1 MAGEPARHHGDL
13 AAAHR
18 AQATGSG
25 HDAQSA
31 RPVPGQAWQT
41 GGHAPGPRFA
51 TAPGVRPRPAAGGD
65 NEAVTYRYL
74 VLGATQVLRP
84 DGSGVPL
91 AGGRLR
97 ALLAALAASA
107 GRPVPPGELV
117 EQVWAEGDRPADE
130 AAALQALVGR
140 LRRALGREAVESVPG
155 GYRLAAGPDDIDLF
169 RFERL
174 AAEGAAVLDAGEPGA
189 AASVLDGALAL
200 WRGPALAD
208 LPARHLDPSAV
219 RAEQR
224 HAQAHRHRLAAEVA
238 LGRAEQVLAEIIA
251 LTADAPLDEPL
262 HALLI
267 RALRAAGRQAE
278 ALQAYEEVRTRLADR
293 LGADPGAELRAL
305 HAQLLTGEETESHS
319 GRADRTGRG
328 GNIPAR
334 PTSFVGR
341 EEELAGLAVEL
352 RRSRLVTLL
361 GPGGAGK
368 TRLALEAAA
377 AAGIPGVDGAD
388 RADGDVPDGVWVAEL
403 APVREELTV
412 PEAVLTAL
420 GARTTQVRGRAD
432 MPVRDPLAQL
442 VEHCARR
449 RMLLVLDNC
458 EHVIDAAAR
467 LTEALLTR
475 CPGVRVLAT
484 SREPLG
490 VPGEA
495 VRGVGPL
502 PQDVALRLL
511 GDRGAAARPGFTT
524 ADDPAACAEIC
535 RRLDGLPLAL
545 ELAAARLRALTPRQ
559 IADRLDDRFRL
570 LTGGSRTLLPRQQ
583 TLRAVVD
590 WSWDLLGEAERTV
603 LRRLSVFSGG
613 CTLERAEAVCGAD
626 ALDSLTS
633 LVDKSLV
640 TAVPGGP
647 DGMRYGLLETVAEYA
662 RRRLDESGER
672 DRVGLRHMRVHR
684 ELVRTGDPGLR
695 GPGQTA
701 WLDRFEAELDNV
713 RAALATAV
721 RHKEEQEALCLV
733 LSMNWFWQQRGHQA
747 DARVWS
753 PAVAGLGPD
762 PFAAPA
768 RPAEPLPDPVTA
780 APPPWPEEV
789 LWEARRGVRLMA
801 LASTQD
807 DGTGL
812 SEPGTQAFLRAVV
825 AAYRPGLPQLRRQ
838 PASMWFF
845 ARLMT
850 GGFAGLTE
858 TLDAVVGEFHGEG
871 GDGRDGGDESWELA
885 FTLLMR
891 ARLPGDRRGGPGH
904 ALRDAGRALAL
915 FEAVGDHW
923 GIAESLSARGEAYE
937 GAGMHREAAADFER
951 AMESSA
957 RVEADAQVPV
967 FKARLASARLKTAGT
982 AAERAHAERQLVE
995 AVGESGRF
1003 VAAEVVST
1011 ARVLLVQHYGRT
1023 GRLALARSELRLIE
1037 EELTESG
1044 PAMFSAALAGTHGW
1058 LDCLEGDFTGARS
1071 RAGQAVRRLEWFATM
1086 VAPHLISDQFL
1097 CAAWAAAHVG
1107 EAEDGARLL
1116 GAYDAGDRVA
1126 GGLGFRPFADEQEV
1140 RSRAEGDLRDV
1151 LGDPAYE
1158 SAYAEGGSLTVREAA
1173 ALITG
1178 GVLGDGRET
1187 AGR

>member
-1 MAGEPARHHGDL
+1 
-13 AAAHR
+13 
-18 AQATGSG
+18 
-25 HDAQSA
+25 
-31 RPVPGQAWQT
+31 
-41 GGHAPGPRFA
+41 
-51 TAPGVRPRPAAGGD
+51 
-65 NEAVTYRYL
+65 VTYRYL
-74 VLGATQVLRP
+74 VLGAAQVLRP

-97 ALLAALAASA
+97 ALLTALAAGA

-117 EQVWAEGDRPADE
+117 EQVWAAGDRPADE
-130 AAALQALVGR
+130 TAALQALVGR
-140 LRRALGREAVESVPG
+140 LRRALGREAVESAPG

-174 AAEGAAVLDAGEPGA
+174 AAEGAAALDAAQPGA
-189 AASVLDGALAL
+189 AAAALDEALAL

-208 LPARHLDPSAV
+208 LPERHLDPTAV

-224 HAQAHRHRLAAEVA
+224 RARAHRHRLAAEVA
-238 LGRAEQVLAEIIA
+238 LGRAEPVLAEIVA
-251 LTADAPLDEPL
+251 LAADAPLDEPL

-278 ALQAYEEVRTRLADR
+278 ALQAYEEVRARLADR
-293 LGADPGAELRAL
+293 LGTDPGTELRSL
-305 HAQLLTGEETESHS
+305 HAQLLTGEETVP
-319 GRADRTGRG
+319 ADRAP

-334 PTSFVGR
+334 LTSFVGR
-341 EEELAGLAVEL
+341 EEELADLAAEL

-368 TRLALEAAA
+368 TRLAIEAA
-377 AAGIPGVDGAD
+377 VVHGAD
-388 RADGDVPDGVWVAEL
+388 DDWPDGVWVAEL
-403 APVREELTV
+403 APVRQETTV

-420 GARTTQVRGRAD
+420 GTRAAQVRGRTD
-432 MPVRDPLAQL
+432 TPVRDPLAQL

-458 EHVIDAAAR
+458 EHVIDAAA
-467 LTEALLTR
+467 LLAEALLTR

-495 VRGVGPL
+495 LHGVGPL
-502 PQDVALRLL
+502 PQDVAMRLL

-524 ADDPAACAEIC
+524 DDDPAACAEIC

-626 ALDSLTS
+626 ALDALTS

-662 RRRLDESGER
+662 RQRLDESGER
-672 DRVGLRHMRVHR
+672 DRVELRHLRVHR

-695 GPGQTA
+695 GPGQSA

-733 LSMNWFWQQRGHQA
+733 LSMNWFWQQRSHQA
-747 DARVWS
+747 DARVWA

-762 PFAAPA
+762 PFAEPV
-768 RPAEPLPDPVTA
+768 RPAVSLPDPVTA

-812 SEPGTQAFLRAVV
+812 SEPGAQALLRAVV

-858 TLDAVVGEFHGEG
+858 TLDAVVAEFHGEG
-871 GDGRDGGDESWELA
+871 GEGGDTTDAGDASWELA

-915 FEAVGDHW
+915 FETVGDQW

-951 AMESSA
+951 AMASSA
-957 RVEADAQVPV
+957 RAGADARVPE

-982 AAERAHAERQLVE
+982 AAERERAERQLVD
-995 AVGESGRF
+995 AVRESGRF
-1003 VAAEVVST
+1003 VAAEAVST

-1023 GRLALARSELRLIE
+1023 ARAAADRGGADGLRAGTVLGGAGGHPRLARLPR
-1037 EELTESG
+1037 G
-1044 PAMFSAALAGTHGW
+1044 GFRRRPRPG
-1058 LDCLEGDFTGARS
+1058 
-1071 RAGQAVRRLEWFATM
+1071 RAGRTTAGVVRHHGGTASDQRSVPVRGLGGGTCGRGGGRRAAPGRVRRGRPGGRRARLPAVRRRVRGT
-1086 VAPHLISDQFL
+1086 
-1097 CAAWAAAHVG
+1097 
-1107 EAEDGARLL
+1107 
-1116 GAYDAGDRVA
+1116 DAG
-1126 GGLGFRPFADEQEV
+1126 GE
-1140 RSRAEGDLRDV
+1140 RSA
-1151 LGDPAYE
+1151 
-1158 SAYAEGGSLTVREAA
+1158 
-1173 ALITG
+1173 
-1178 GVLGDGRET
+1178 
-1187 AGR
+1187 

>member
-1 MAGEPARHHGDL
+1 
-13 AAAHR
+13 
-18 AQATGSG
+18 
-25 HDAQSA
+25 
-31 RPVPGQAWQT
+31 
-41 GGHAPGPRFA
+41 
-51 TAPGVRPRPAAGGD
+51 
-65 NEAVTYRYL
+65 VTYRYL

-84 DGSGVPL
+84 DGSGVSL

-97 ALLAALAASA
+97 ALLSALAAGA

-140 LRRALGREAVESVPG
+140 LRRALGRETVESSPG
-155 GYRLAAGPDDIDLF
+155 GYRLAANPDDIDLF

-174 AAEGAAVLDAGEPGA
+174 AAQGAAALDAGEPGTA
-189 AASVLDGALAL
+189 AAVLGEALAL

-208 LPARHLDPSAV
+208 LPGRHLEPSAV

-224 HAQAHRHRLAAEVA
+224 HARAHRHRLAAEVA
-238 LGRAEQVLAEIIA
+238 LGRAEPVLAEIVA

-278 ALQAYEEVRTRLADR
+278 ALQVYEEVRRRLADR
-293 LGADPGAELRAL
+293 LGTGPGAELRSL
-305 HAQLLTGEETESHS
+305 HAQLLAGEEAAPHA
-319 GRADRTGRG
+319 GPADRTGRAPG
-328 GNIPAR
+328 TGNIPAR
-334 PTSFVGR
+334 LTSFVGR
-341 EEELAGLAVEL
+341 EEELADLATEL

-377 AAGIPGVDGAD
+377 AAVGTPD
-388 RADGDVPDGVWVAEL
+388 ADGGGDGDAPDGVWVAEL
-403 APVREELTV
+403 APVREEATV

-420 GARTTQVRGRAD
+420 GTRTTQVRGRAD
-432 MPVRDPLAQL
+432 TPVREPLAQL

-458 EHVIDAAAR
+458 EHVADAAAR
-467 LTEALLTR
+467 LAEALLTR

-495 VRGVGPL
+495 LHGVGPL
-502 PQDVALRLL
+502 PPDEALRLL

-613 CTLERAEAVCGAD
+613 CTLEQAEAVCGAD
-626 ALDSLTS
+626 ALDPLTS
-633 LVDKSLV
+633 LVGKSLV

-662 RRRLDESGER
+662 RQRLDESGER
-672 DRVGLRHMRVHR
+672 DRVAVRHMRVHR

-733 LSMNWFWQQRGHQA
+733 LSMNWFWQQRSHQA
-747 DARVWS
+747 DARVWA

-762 PFAAPA
+762 PFAEPV
-768 RPAEPLPDPVTA
+768 RPAEPLPEPVTA

-789 LWEARRGVRLMA
+789 VWEARRGVRLMA

-807 DGTGL
+807 DGAGL
-812 SEPGTQAFLRAVV
+812 SEPGTQALLRAVV

-850 GGFAGLTE
+850 GGFAGLAE
-858 TLDAVVGEFHGEG
+858 TLDAVVAEFEGGGGEG
-871 GDGRDGGDESWELA
+871 GGESWELA

-891 ARLPGDRRGGPGH
+891 ARLPGGRRSDPGQE
-904 ALRDAGRALAL
+904 LRDAGQALAL
-915 FEAVGDHW
+915 FEAVGDPW

-937 GAGMHREAAADFER
+937 GAGMHREAAADFGR

-957 RVEADAQVPV
+957 RAGADAQVPG
-967 FKARLASARLKTAGT
+967 FKARLAAARLKTAGT
-982 AAERAHAERQLVE
+982 AAERESAERQLVE
-995 AVGESGRF
+995 AVRESERF
-1003 VAAEVVST
+1003 VAAEVVSA

-1037 EELTESG
+1037 EELSESG
-1044 PAMFSAALAGTHGW
+1044 PALFSAALAGTHGW
-1058 LDCLEGDFTGARS
+1058 LDCLEGDFAAARS
-1071 RAGQAVRRLEWFATM
+1071 RAQHAVRRLEWFATM

-1097 CAAWAAAHVG
+1097 CAAWAAAHGG

-1126 GGLGFRPFADEQEV
+1126 GGLGFRPFADERDV
-1140 RSRAEGDLRDV
+1140 RTRAEGDLRGV
-1151 LGDPAYE
+1151 LGDGAYE
-1158 SAYAEGGSLTVREAA
+1158 AAYAEGGSLTVREAA
-1173 ALITG
+1173 ALVTG
-1178 GVLGDGRET
+1178 GTTGGGQDT
-1187 AGR
+1187 ADR

>member
-1 MAGEPARHHGDL
+1 M
-13 AAAHR
+13 
-18 AQATGSG
+18 
-25 HDAQSA
+25 
-31 RPVPGQAWQT
+31 
-41 GGHAPGPRFA
+41 
-51 TAPGVRPRPAAGGD
+51 
-65 NEAVTYRYL
+65 TYRYL
-74 VLGATQVLRP
+74 VLGATHVLRP

-91 AGGRLR
+91 SGSRLR
-97 ALLAALAASA
+97 ALLVALAASA
-107 GRPVPPGELV
+107 GRPVTPGELV
-117 EQVWAEGDRPADE
+117 AQVWAEGDRPADE

-140 LRRALGREAVESVPG
+140 LRRALGREAVESAPG
-155 GYRLAAGPDDIDLF
+155 GYRLAAGPEDIDLF

-174 AAEGAAVLDAGEPGA
+174 ASEGAAALDAGEPA
-189 AASVLDGALAL
+189 AAAAVLDEALAL

-208 LPARHLDPSAV
+208 LPGRHLDPSAV
-219 RAEQR
+219 RAER
-224 HAQAHRHRLAAEVA
+224 RRSQAHRHRLAVEVA
-238 LGRAEQVLAEIIA
+238 LGRAEQVLAEIAA

-267 RALRAAGRQAE
+267 RALQAAGRNAE
-278 ALQAYEEVRTRLADR
+278 ALQAYEEARARLADR

-305 HAQLLTGEETESHS
+305 HAQLLTGEDAAPHA

-328 GNIPAR
+328 SGGGTIPAR
-334 PTSFVGR
+334 LTSFVGR
-341 EEELAGLAVEL
+341 EEELAALAVEL

-368 TRLALEAAA
+368 TRLAFEAAA
-377 AAGIPGVDGAD
+377 AAGAPGAH
-388 RADGDVPDGVWVAEL
+388 GDVPDGVWVAGL
-403 APVREELTV
+403 APVREEATV

-420 GARTTQVRGRAD
+420 GARTTQVRGPAD
-432 MPVRDPLAQL
+432 TPVRDPLAQL

-458 EHVIDAAAR
+458 EHVVDAAAR
-467 LTEALLTR
+467 LAEALLTR

-490 VPGEA
+490 VPGETL
-495 VRGVGPL
+495 RGVGPL

-511 GDRGAAARPGFTT
+511 GDRGAAARPGFTV
-524 ADDPAACAEIC
+524 ADDPVACAEIC
-535 RRLDGLPLAL
+535 GRLDGLPLAL
-545 ELAAARLRALTPRQ
+545 ELAAARLRSLTPRQ

-590 WSWDLLGEAERTV
+590 WSWDLLDESERAV

-640 TAVPGGP
+640 IAVPGGP

-662 RRRLDESGER
+662 RQRLAEAGER
-672 DRVGLRHMRVHR
+672 ERVELLHMRVHR
-684 ELVRTGDPGLR
+684 ELARTGDPGLR

-713 RAALATAV
+713 RAALTTAV

-762 PFAAPA
+762 PFAEPV
-768 RPAEPLPDPVTA
+768 RPAVPLPDPVTA

-789 LWEARRGVRLMA
+789 VWEARRGVRLMA
-801 LASTQD
+801 LASTED

-850 GGFAGLTE
+850 GGFAGLAE
-858 TLDAVVGEFHGEG
+858 TLDAVVDEFG
-871 GDGRDGGDESWELA
+871 GDDGADRGGAGRDGGDDGWELA

-891 ARLPGDRRGGPGH
+891 ARLPGARRGGPGH

-923 GIAESLSARGEAYE
+923 GIAESLSARGEALE

-982 AAERAHAERQLVE
+982 AAEREQAERQLVE
-995 AVGESGRF
+995 AVRESGRF
-1003 VAAEVVST
+1003 AAAEVVST

-1037 EELTESG
+1037 AELTEAG
-1044 PAMFSAALAGTHGW
+1044 PALFSAALVGTHGW
-1058 LDCLEGDFTGARS
+1058 LDCLEGDFAGARS
-1071 RAGQAVRRLEWFATM
+1071 RAEQAVRRLEWFAIM

-1107 EAEDGARLL
+1107 EAVDGARLL

-1126 GGLGFRPFADEQEV
+1126 GGLGFRPFADESEV
-1140 RSRAEGDLRDV
+1140 RGRAESDLRGV
-1151 LGDPAYE
+1151 LGEQAYE
-1158 SAYAEGGSLTVREAA
+1158 SAYAEGGSLSLREAT
-1173 ALITG
+1173 ALISG
-1178 GVLGDGRET
+1178 SAPG
-1187 AGR
+1187 AG